1 MTYIKQYLRI
11 FTSIII
17 AFLAIG
23 HVIDLWAKYINID
36 VWQLAVI
43 VCLVLVI
50 GLYVIK
56 CIEDY

>member
-1 MTYIKQYLRI
+1 MTFIKQFLRMSA
-11 FTSIII
+11 SIII

-43 VCLVLVI
+43 VCLMLVI
-50 GLYVIK
+50 GLYVVR